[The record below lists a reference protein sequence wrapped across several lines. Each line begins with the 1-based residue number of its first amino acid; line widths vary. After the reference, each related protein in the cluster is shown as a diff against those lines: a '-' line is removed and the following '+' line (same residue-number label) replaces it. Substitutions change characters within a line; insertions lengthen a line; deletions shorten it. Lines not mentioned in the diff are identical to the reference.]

1 MSVTLGGTKMT
12 TKTKLDVKFGLYK
25 ITKGS
30 DSIKVYYTV
39 NENSI
44 EIREK
49 EYYRKIGAFFPEDEL
64 INNTDYSSDYFE
76 KSRVILT
83 PETKNYEEIRKQ
95 IINIKNKLKAKRD
108 AQIARYNE
116 KFRLRYA

>member
-1 MSVTLGGTKMT
+1 MT

-95 IINIKNKLKAKRD
+95 IIVIKNKLNAKRD

-116 KFRLRYA
+116 KCRLRYA

>member
-1 MSVTLGGTKMT
+1 MT

-39 NENSI
+39 KENFI
-44 EIREK
+44 EIQEK
-49 EYYRKIGAFFPEDEL
+49 CYYRKIGAFFPEDEL
-64 INNTDYSSDYFE
+64 INNTDSSYDYFE

-83 PETKNYEEIRKQ
+83 PESENYEEIRKK
-95 IINIKNKLKAKRD
+95 IIVIKNKLKAKRD
-108 AQIARYNE
+108 AQIARHNE
-116 KFRLRYA
+116 KCRLKYA

>member
-1 MSVTLGGTKMT
+1 MT

-30 DSIKVYYTV
+30 ESIKVYYTV
-39 NENSI
+39 KENSI
-44 EIREK
+44 EIQEK
-49 EYYRKIGAFFPEDEL
+49 SYYREIGSFFPKETV
-64 INNTDYSSDYFE
+64 INHTDYNTDYFE